1 MYFLHCR
8 QLYPLPTL
16 TVHKNRRSSSISG
29 SERRHIVRQGITQKT
44 CRYLWFA
51 VSQIWWSNIIMGLS
65 KSVRMRWK
73 RPIYKQKNLNFH
85 CEAED

>member
-51 VSQIWWSNIIMGLS
+51 VSQIWWS
-65 KSVRMRWK
+65 
-73 RPIYKQKNLNFH
+73 
-85 CEAED
+85 